1 MGKEKEIYLTS
12 EGFLKLEEELNEAKT
27 VKRPQIIKDLK
38 EARAQGDLSENAEYS
53 AAKEMQGR
61 LEDRIK
67 EMQSV
72 RILDK
77 AILENIQNPFEY
89 DKANKQDLPALG
101 GSRENSIKVLIGSKI
116 KVGENWLSKGDS
128 IGTTKIVD
136 IKTDGVLLEEKDG
149 NIFTKQLK
157 KEKIDGLEIK

>member
-1 MGKEKEIYLTS
+1 MIRYLLCTMFF
-12 EGFLKLEEELNEAKT
+12 GVLAL
-27 VKRPQIIKDLK
+27 
-38 EARAQGDLSENAEYS
+38 AQSIADVVVVNDENSSNKAFS
-53 AAKEMQGR
+53 
-61 LEDRIK
+61 LVEDRIK
-67 EMQSV
+67 KMQSV

-77 AILENIQNPFEY
+77 AILENIQNPFGY
-89 DKANKQDLPALG
+89 DKTSKQDLPALG

-116 KVGENWLSKGDS
+116 KVGESWLSKGDS

>member
-1 MGKEKEIYLTS
+1 MIRYLLYTMFFGVLALAQS
-12 EGFLKLEEELNEAKT
+12 IADVVVVNDKNSSNKVSSLVEDK
-27 VKRPQIIKDLK
+27 IKK
-38 EARAQGDLSENAEYS
+38 
-53 AAKEMQGR
+53 
-61 LEDRIK
+61 
-67 EMQSV
+67 MQSV

-89 DKANKQDLPALG
+89 DKASKQDLPALG

-136 IKTDGVLLEEKDG
+136 IKTDSVLLQEKDG
-149 NIFTKQLK
+149 NIFTKKLK
-157 KEKIDGLEIK
+157 KGKIDGLEIK

>member
-1 MGKEKEIYLTS
+1 MIRYLLYTMFF
-12 EGFLKLEEELNEAKT
+12 GVLAL
-27 VKRPQIIKDLK
+27 
-38 EARAQGDLSENAEYS
+38 AQNITDVVVVNDENSSNQAFS
-53 AAKEMQGR
+53 
-61 LEDRIK
+61 LVEDRIK
-67 EMQSV
+67 KMQSV

-89 DKANKQDLPALG
+89 DKANKHDLPVLG

-136 IKTDGVLLEEKDG
+136 VKTDGVLLEEKDG
-149 NIFTKQLK
+149 SIFTKQLK

>member
-1 MGKEKEIYLTS
+1 MIRYLVCTMFFGVLALAQS
-12 EGFLKLEEELNEAKT
+12 IADVVVVNDKNSSNKVSSLVEDK
-27 VKRPQIIKDLK
+27 IKK
-38 EARAQGDLSENAEYS
+38 
-53 AAKEMQGR
+53 
-61 LEDRIK
+61 
-67 EMQSV
+67 MQSV

-77 AILENIQNPFEY
+77 AILENIQDPFEY
-89 DKANKQDLPALG
+89 DKVSKQDLPALG
-101 GSRENSIKVLIGSKI
+101 GSSENAIKVLIGSKI

-136 IKTDGVLLEEKDG
+136 VKTDGVLLEEKDG

>member
-1 MGKEKEIYLTS
+1 MIRYLLYTMFFGVLALAQS
-12 EGFLKLEEELNEAKT
+12 IADVVVVNDKNSSNKVSSLVEDK
-27 VKRPQIIKDLK
+27 IKK
-38 EARAQGDLSENAEYS
+38 
-53 AAKEMQGR
+53 
-61 LEDRIK
+61 
-67 EMQSV
+67 MQSV

-77 AILENIQNPFEY
+77 AILENIQNPFGY
-89 DKANKQDLPALG
+89 DKTSKQDLPALG

-136 IKTDGVLLEEKDG
+136 VKTDGVLLEEKDG
-149 NIFTKQLK
+149 SIFTKQLK

>member
-1 MGKEKEIYLTS
+1 MIRYLLCTMFFGVLALAQS
-12 EGFLKLEEELNEAKT
+12 IADVVVVNDENSSNEAFSL
-27 VKRPQIIKDLK
+27 V
-38 EARAQGDLSENAEYS
+38 
-53 AAKEMQGR
+53 
-61 LEDRIK
+61 EDRIK
-67 EMQSV
+67 KMQSV

-77 AILENIQNPFEY
+77 AILENIQNPFGY
-89 DKANKQDLPALG
+89 DKTSKQDLPALG

-116 KVGENWLSKGDS
+116 KVGESWLSNGDS

>member
-1 MGKEKEIYLTS
+1 MIRYLVCTMFFGVLALAQS
-12 EGFLKLEEELNEAKT
+12 IADVVVVNDENSTNEAFSL
-27 VKRPQIIKDLK
+27 V
-38 EARAQGDLSENAEYS
+38 
-53 AAKEMQGR
+53 
-61 LEDRIK
+61 EDRIK

-89 DKANKQDLPALG
+89 DKANKQDLPVLG

-149 NIFTKQLK
+149 SIFTKQLK

>member
-1 MGKEKEIYLTS
+1 MIRYLLYTMFF
-12 EGFLKLEEELNEAKT
+12 GVLAL
-27 VKRPQIIKDLK
+27 
-38 EARAQGDLSENAEYS
+38 AQSIADVVVVNDENSSNKAFS
-53 AAKEMQGR
+53 
-61 LEDRIK
+61 LVEDRIK
-67 EMQSV
+67 KMQSV

-136 IKTDGVLLEEKDG
+136 VKTDGVLLEEKDG